1 MKDSHENVC
10 YDGYRTIASSQVA
23 LHSFSILQVEGGDP
37 QEGAECQG
45 YGTRQ
50 GCGLLACPSLALSF
64 GLGFCSCL
72 PTKHAT
78 TA

>member
-23 LHSFSILQVEGGDP
+23 LHSFSTLQVGGGGP

-45 YGTRQ
+45 YGARQ
-50 GCGLLACPSLALSF
+50 GCGLLACPSLASIFFTSF
-64 GLGFCSCL
+64 WPGFLQL
-72 PTKHAT
+72 PPN
-78 TA
+78 